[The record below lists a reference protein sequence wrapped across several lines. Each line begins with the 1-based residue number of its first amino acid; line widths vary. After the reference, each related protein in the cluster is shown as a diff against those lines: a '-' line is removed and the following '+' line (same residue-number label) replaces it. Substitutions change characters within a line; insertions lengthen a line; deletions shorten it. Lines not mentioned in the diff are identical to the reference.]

1 MRGREGAQGGLG
13 DAARARAQV
22 AESKEEHVRLPHGG
36 APVEEKQERRCG
48 HQEPEEFRRLRV
60 AAGQH
65 LEEHVD
71 GTLLMLPFL
80 LLRGDG
86 GDALAIVHDLLQELL
101 EVPLRQAPVDRACRI
116 PALPAPPSPGAATV
130 PAATD

>member
-1 MRGREGAQGGLG
+1 MSSPLQRPHEGEA
-13 DAARARAQV
+13 
-22 AESKEEHVRLPHGG
+22 G
-36 APVEEKQERRCG
+36 APLRWRG
-48 HQEPEEFRRLRV
+48 HKEPEEFRRLRM

-101 EVPLRQAPVDRACRI
+101 EVPLRWAPVHRARRI
-116 PALPAPPSPGAATV
+116 PALPAPPPPGVATV

>member
-1 MRGREGAQGGLG
+1 
-13 DAARARAQV
+13 V
-22 AESKEEHVRLPHGG
+22 AESEEERARLPH
-36 APVEEKQERRCG
+36 ASTPVEEKQERRCG

-80 LLRGDG
+80 LRGDG
-86 GDALAIVHDLLQELL
+86 GDGLAIVHDLLQELL
-101 EVPLRQAPVDRACRI
+101 EVPLRRAPVHRARRI
-116 PALPAPPSPGAATV
+116 PALPAPPPPGAATV
-130 PAATD
+130 PVATD